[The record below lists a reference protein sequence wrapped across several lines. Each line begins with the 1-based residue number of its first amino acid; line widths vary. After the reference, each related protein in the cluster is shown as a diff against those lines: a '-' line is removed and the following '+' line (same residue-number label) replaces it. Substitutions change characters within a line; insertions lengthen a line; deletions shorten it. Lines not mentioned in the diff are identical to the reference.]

1 MKFSIALTA
10 VLLVAG
16 MCVGIS
22 QRRACVA
29 SRAERDRLLEQVRD
43 LGIGREITPRR
54 RVERPSDGRLAL
66 PELVALGREIA
77 GDLAGADEEVRERAM
92 GIFERMSE
100 LDGAEL
106 ESLIVG
112 LREDRGLADEVRRP
126 WVEFAWVS
134 LAEVEPAAAL
144 RLLAVD
150 SEISGNLE
158 LVQRVVA
165 KALGEWAAIAP
176 AAALEWARDS
186 GVPLG
191 EDAMGALL
199 RGMAQDDPE
208 MALRSISEL
217 GMLEKGEAWRTIAG
231 AGQTPEAR
239 AGILAAFRKMLGGLT
254 NDEEKAEL
262 RTVVL
267 SGIAGTWV
275 GDGFDE
281 ISSWMGAQNLSAVE
295 REGFAAGLVYE
306 MTGAETGRWIE
317 WVEGAVSPAM
327 RAERVGNLVS
337 QWTQQDYL
345 AAGQWLTEVPDGPA
359 KTPAVCAYA
368 ETVAEYEPQVAA
380 QWALTLPA
388 GEARQ
393 RTLLRIYQN
402 WPKAD
407 AAAAAA
413 FAKEQGLVS
422 DSAR

>member
-1 MKFSIALTA
+1 MPRCVRSCLSPCGERFFPGLMKFSIALTA
-10 VLLVAG
+10 VILVAG

-22 QRRACVA
+22 QRRACVV

-43 LGIGREITPRR
+43 LGIGREIAPRR
-54 RVERPSDGRLAL
+54 RVERSSDGRLAL

-77 GDLAGADEEVRERAM
+77 GDLAGADEKVRERAM

-106 ESLIVG
+106 ESLITG
-112 LREDRGLADEVRRP
+112 LREDRGLTDEVRRQ

-191 EDAMGALL
+191 EDALGGFL

-217 GMLEKGEAWRTIAG
+217 GILEKGEAWRTIAG

-254 NDEEKAEL
+254 ND
-262 RTVVL
+262 
-267 SGIAGTWV
+267 
-275 GDGFDE
+275 
-281 ISSWMGAQNLSAVE
+281 
-295 REGFAAGLVYE
+295 
-306 MTGAETGRWIE
+306 
-317 WVEGAVSPAM
+317 
-327 RAERVGNLVS
+327 
-337 QWTQQDYL
+337 
-345 AAGQWLTEVPDGPA
+345 
-359 KTPAVCAYA
+359 
-368 ETVAEYEPQVAA
+368 
-380 QWALTLPA
+380 
-388 GEARQ
+388 GE
-393 RTLLRIYQN
+393 
-402 WPKAD
+402 
-407 AAAAAA
+407 
-413 FAKEQGLVS
+413 
-422 DSAR
+422 